1 MNKSTVKLEEAYG
14 GTRKWSSRYE
24 AATYKTGLVERVKAS
39 FRPNVLVLRRGV
51 VHLDVPTPRLV
62 LFYWFQSGDGQSR
75 SHCGLLVANSLA
87 INIFSCPCRDRHG
100 PVLPQCAT
108 RNVFFRWF

>member
-39 FRPNVLVLRRGV
+39 FRPNVQVLRREV

-75 SHCGLLVANSLA
+75 SHTAVS
-87 INIFSCPCRDRHG
+87 
-100 PVLPQCAT
+100 
-108 RNVFFRWF
+108 